1 MIRPASGPSCTTWV
15 YRSVVSAQSQQ
26 APGPERSGRA
36 AFLVSIVWKLPCSN
50 RNNVTGGLD
59 WLGVKTSYR
68 IGSNYL
74 LEGVIARWLN
84 VRFGSKAVP
93 RCGND
98 VRFAPESGHFLSV
111 ANSQPRHGSP

>member
-15 YRSVVSAQSQQ
+15 YRSVVSAQPQQ

-36 AFLVSIVWKLPCSN
+36 AFLVSIVWQLPCSN
-50 RNNVTGGLD
+50 RYNVTGGLD

-74 LEGVIARWLN
+74 LEGVVALRLN
-84 VRFGSKAVP
+84 VRFASEADICVAKT
-93 RCGND
+93 D
-98 VRFAPESGHFLSV
+98 IRFAPNSHRSSGL
-111 ANSQPRHGSP
+111 